1 MSSTARPFRIRKA
14 LLCVVISGAFMFQ
27 AGSCSLEQ
35 IAADLDFTLR
45 EDGRN
50 IANSFVQN
58 FILQPITDV
67 VTEGINSY
75 FDRFGNSG

>member
-1 MSSTARPFRIRKA
+1 MSFNVRLLRIRKA
-14 LLCVVISGAFMFQ
+14 LLCLAVSGAFMFQ
-27 AGSCSLEQ
+27 AGSCSLQQ
-35 IAADLDFTLR
+35 IAGDLDFTLR

-50 IANSFVQN
+50 IASSFFQN
-58 FILQPITDV
+58 FILAPIENA

>member
-1 MSSTARPFRIRKA
+1 MPSTVRPFRIRKA
-14 LLCVVISGAFMFQ
+14 LLCVAMSGAFMFQ

-58 FILQPITDV
+58 FILQPISDI